1 MARLGVMIEAQ
12 EGLDWDRWRRIVK
25 DAERYGFAA
34 LRVSDHCQSTMGED
48 RSSVQSWLA
57 LALAA
62 EWSESI
68 ELAPMVSPITFYE
81 PGMLARL
88 AIGVDQLS
96 KGRLLLGVGAGWN
109 PIEHEAFGIP
119 FPSMRERFDRLDQGL
134 ALIED
139 VCSRVVG
146 ARKLPILIGGGG
158 ERRTLP
164 LVARYA
170 TEWNGPSDL
179 EAYRSKSALLEGY
192 CAELGRDPGEIR
204 RSIMTS
210 CVIARDEAELLDRVG
225 NLQEV
230 LVQFRGMDRREA
242 LAALRQRW
250 PVGTPEEIVTA
261 LRPYREAG
269 IELIMLQH
277 FALDD
282 SDALRLLAEEVAP
295 ALA

>member
-1 MARLGVMIEAQ
+1 MAGLGVMIEAQ
-12 EGLDWDRWRRIVK
+12 EGLDWDRWRRIVR

-62 EWSESI
+62 EWSETI
-68 ELAPMVSPITFYE
+68 ELSTMVSPITFYE

-88 AIGVDQLS
+88 AIGVEQLAR
-96 KGRLLLGVGAGWN
+96 GRLLVGVGAGWN
-109 PIEHEAFGIP
+109 PIEHEAFGIS
-119 FPSMRERFDRLDQGL
+119 FPPIGERFDRMEKGL

-139 VCSRVVG
+139 ICSRVVG
-146 ARKLPILIGGGG
+146 ASKPRFLIGGGG
-158 ERRTLP
+158 EKRTLP
-164 LVARYA
+164 LVAKYA
-170 TEWNGPSDL
+170 VEWNGPSDL
-179 EAYRSKSALLEGY
+179 DAYRSKSALLERY
-192 CAELGRDPGEIR
+192 CADVGRDPKEIR

-210 CVIARDEAELLDRVG
+210 YVIGRDEAEVLDRVG

-230 LVQFRGMDRREA
+230 LVQFRGMDRQEA
-242 LAALRQRW
+242 LTALRERW
-250 PVGTPEEIVTA
+250 PVGTPEEIVA
-261 LRPYREAG
+261 RLRPYKDAG
-269 IELIMLQH
+269 IDLIMLQH

>member
-12 EGLDWDRWRRIVK
+12 EGLDWDRWRRIAH

-34 LRVSDHCQSTMGED
+34 LRVSDHCQSGSGD

-62 EWSESI
+62 EWTENI
-68 ELAPMVSPITFYE
+68 QLAPMVSPITFYE
-81 PGMLARL
+81 PGILARL

-109 PIEHEAFGIP
+109 GAEHEAFGIP
-119 FPSMRERFDRLDQGL
+119 FPSLGKRFDRLEQGL

-139 VCSRVVG
+139 ICSRVVG
-146 ARKLPILIGGGG
+146 ARKLPVLIGGGG

-170 TEWNGPSDL
+170 AEWNAPSDL
-179 EAYRSKSALLEGY
+179 EAYRSKSRLLDGY
-192 CAELGRDPGEIR
+192 CAEVGRDPKEIR

-210 CVIARDEAELLDRVG
+210 CVVGRDEAELLDRVG
-225 NLQEV
+225 VLQKIMPQYSG
-230 LVQFRGMDRREA
+230 LDRREA

-250 PVGTPEEIVTA
+250 PAGTPEEVAAA
-261 LRPYREAG
+261 LRRYGDAG

-277 FALDD
+277 WFFDD

>member
-1 MARLGVMIEAQ
+1 MSRLGVMIEAQ
-12 EGLDWDRWRRIVK
+12 EGLDWDHWRRIVK

-34 LRVSDHCQSTMGED
+34 LRVSDHCQSSMGD
-48 RSSVQSWLA
+48 GRPSVQSWLA

-62 EWSESI
+62 EWTESI
-68 ELAPMVSPITFYE
+68 ELATMVSPITFYE
-81 PGMLARL
+81 PGILARL

-109 PIEHEAFGIP
+109 PTEHEAFGIP
-119 FPSMRERFDRLDQGL
+119 FPSLGKRFDRMEKGL

-139 VCSRVVG
+139 ICSRVAG
-146 ARKLPILIGGGG
+146 ARRLPILIGGGG

-164 LVARYA
+164 LVAKYA
-170 TEWNGPSDL
+170 AEWNAPSDL
-179 EAYRSKSALLEGY
+179 DAYRSKSALLDGY

-210 CVIARDEAELLDRVG
+210 CVVARDEAELLDRVG
-225 NLQEV
+225 NLQEMMT
-230 LVQFRGMDRREA
+230 QYQGMDRREA
-242 LAALRQRW
+242 LEALRQRW
-250 PVGTPEEIVTA
+250 PVGTPEEIVA
-261 LRPYREAG
+261 RLRPYKDAG